1 VMGTETLRPL
11 ARGDIHMTRSRR
23 RRWPWLDLALL
34 AVVVVLAFATVAV
47 AGGADKEVRTRVSV
61 IIEGARIHAEG
72 QGADLSEVLKALAD
86 NAGLRIVWSG
96 SPSGTVTLQWR
107 GITLEDAVGDLLRN
121 KDHLLVYRPTAS
133 GGEILAEVWVF
144 GEGGERLTEFGRERV
159 ALTEPRPDD
168 DTITAAMRELMQ
180 LTAELRQKG
189 DLAQLTRLLRER
201 IHDPDPQI
209 RRFVFSA
216 LADAP
221 DQSATEILAK
231 VVRDDP
237 DPRLRR
243 MAASTLR
250 KREGAESVP
259 ALATAL
265 SEEPDPDV
273 RQAFLKTLGRWG
285 EAAVPALS
293 EAASDPDP
301 TVARAARRM
310 LRRVIDRD

>member
-1 VMGTETLRPL
+1 
-11 ARGDIHMTRSRR
+11 MTRSRR
-23 RRWPWLDLALL
+23 RRWRWLDLVLL
-34 AVVVVLAFATVAV
+34 AVVAVLAFATVAV
-47 AGGADKEVRTRVSV
+47 AGGSDKGRARVSV
-61 IIEGARIHAEG
+61 IVEGARIHAEV
-72 QGADLSEVLKALAD
+72 QGADLSDVLKALAD

-96 SPSGTVTLQWR
+96 SPSGTVTFQWR
-107 GITLEDAVGDLLRN
+107 GITLEDAVGDLLRS
-121 KDHLLVYRPTAS
+121 KDHLLVYTPTAS

-144 GEGGERLTEFGRERV
+144 GERDARLTEFGRDKV

-273 RQAFLKTLGRWG
+273 RQAFLKTLGRLG